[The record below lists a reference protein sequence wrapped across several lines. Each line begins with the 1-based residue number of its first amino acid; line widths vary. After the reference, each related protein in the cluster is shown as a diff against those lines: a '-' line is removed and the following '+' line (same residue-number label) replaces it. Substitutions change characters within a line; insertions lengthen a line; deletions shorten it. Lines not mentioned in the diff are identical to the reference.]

1 MRQVRRKSYLRGSA
15 VESEMTL
22 GAVLAALADPHR
34 RGVVAELAA
43 TNVDTERTCSS
54 FALPVTKS
62 TATHHFRVLN
72 DSGLIQLTDYGNRK
86 GVLLRRAHIDRQFP
100 GLLDLLVAERNQ

>member
-1 MRQVRRKSYLRGSA
+1 M
-15 VESEMTL
+15 ESEMTL

-43 TNVDTERTCSS
+43 TSTDAERTCSS

-62 TATHHFRVLN
+62 TATHHFRILSE
-72 DSGLIQLTDYGNRK
+72 SGLIQLTDYGNRK
-86 GVLLRRAHIDRQFP
+86 GVLLRRTHIDRQFP
-100 GLLDLLVAERNQ
+100 GLLDMLVAERGE

>member
-1 MRQVRRKSYLRGSA
+1 
-15 VESEMTL
+15 MTL
-22 GAVLAALADPHR
+22 GAVLSALADPHR
-34 RGVVAELAA
+34 RGVIAVLAA
-43 TNVDTERTCSS
+43 ASADTERTCSS

-86 GVLLRRAHIDRQFP
+86 GVLLRRADIDREFP
-100 GLLDLLVAERNQ
+100 GLLSLLVAERSQ